1 MILFLCIWSIILFLK
16 LFNPYNPFKL
26 CQLYSVK
33 KPMEKEYQ
41 LGIAIMEKF
50 MQL

>member
-1 MILFLCIWSIILFLK
+1 MYMDYYSIFK
-16 LFNPYNPFKL
+16 FVNPYNPFKL